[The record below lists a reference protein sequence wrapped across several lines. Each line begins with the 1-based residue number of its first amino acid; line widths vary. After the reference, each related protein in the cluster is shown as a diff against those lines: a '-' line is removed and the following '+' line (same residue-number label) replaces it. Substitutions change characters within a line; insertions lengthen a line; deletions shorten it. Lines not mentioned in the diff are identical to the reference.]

1 MSWPRRNSTGSLCW
15 SLIKICFSQL
25 SAPGEC
31 CNKQDIGS
39 LTDEERWMAAGIK
52 SWTAL
57 PFFSLSPPTAIWT
70 DTQVNNNKQIFGGA
84 GWEK

>member
-1 MSWPRRNSTGSLCW
+1 
-15 SLIKICFSQL
+15 
-25 SAPGEC
+25 
-31 CNKQDIGS
+31 
-39 LTDEERWMAAGIK
+39 MAAGIK